1 MEKLMELVI
10 RPWCVWCLTGF
21 GKGLLIVGI
30 VTATMNKSFGGFTPI
45 LWFLLALACYL
56 LAITVVTMLILARL
70 NNTARS

>member
-1 MEKLMELVI
+1 MEKLMELVV

-30 VTATMNKSFGGFTPI
+30 VTAAMNKSFGGFTPI

-70 NNTARS
+70 NSKVQS